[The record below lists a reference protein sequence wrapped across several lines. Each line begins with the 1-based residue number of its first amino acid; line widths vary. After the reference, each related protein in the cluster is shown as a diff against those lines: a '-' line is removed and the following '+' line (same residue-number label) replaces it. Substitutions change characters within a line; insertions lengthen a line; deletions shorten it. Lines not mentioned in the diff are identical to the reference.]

1 MASTAIR
8 RDTLSLAND
17 QVYELVLK
25 YPTGKQIS
33 NGSIMFTTMAD
44 QVLFLR
50 PEDAQKIH
58 ALGLGVNEPFQI
70 TKRNGVIIVRR
81 VQHEQQ
87 PEPIPTKS
95 EAPIA
100 AATQTRP
107 VSPVAQPSQPQNNSL
122 SGIMAASYIAAMDA
136 LMIAQEYAYSKG
148 VPFKLTTGEIRASSH
163 CIFIAMTRQ
172 MGGRF

>member
-44 QVLFLR
+44 QVLFLK

-58 ALGLGVNEPFQI
+58 ALGLGVNEPFEI
-70 TKRNGVIIVRR
+70 VKRNGQIIVRR
-81 VQHEQQ
+81 VEMQQ
-87 PEPIPTKS
+87 TGPSGQSSAPPAAAAQTKS
-95 EAPIA
+95 VCPEVRSS
-100 AATQTRP
+100 QT
-107 VSPVAQPSQPQNNSL
+107 QNNSL

-136 LMIAQEYAYSKG
+136 LMIAQEYANSKG
-148 VPFKLTTGEIRASSH
+148 VPFKLTTGEIRAASH
-163 CIFIAMTRQ
+163 CIFIASSRQ
-172 MGGRF
+172 MGGRY

>member
-8 RDTLSLAND
+8 RDTLSLAPD
-17 QVYELVLK
+17 VTYELVLK
-25 YPTGKQIS
+25 YQTGKQIS
-33 NGSIMFTTMAD
+33 NGNIMFTTAMD
-44 QVLFLR
+44 QVFFLK

-58 ALGLGVNEPFQI
+58 ALGLGVNEPFEI
-70 TKRNGVIIVRR
+70 VKRNGVIVVRR
-81 VQHEQQ
+81 VNVQQ

-95 EAPIA
+95 EVPAAP
-100 AATQTRP
+100 TQTRP

-136 LMIAQEYAYSKG
+136 LMVAQEYAYSKG